1 MSDSELSSAEGAIP
15 PAATIEQTLKRI
27 VRNAVKNE
35 DEITVKSARSLAES
49 ELGLDSGFFR
59 DDPEWKARSKSVIEA
74 AVNAPETPA
83 KAKPVRPAPAR
94 AKPAA
99 KRKSEDSEEKPT
111 KRAKKSAPEAS
122 DATGE
127 EASKP
132 AAKRKRK
139 PQKAEVVE
147 DDESEV
153 EEVSKPP
160 VKSISKAQNGK
171 KPSIKSTVLLSN
183 DVDES
188 NALSDPPDVDGKA
201 DAADTKVAD
210 DDSDSDM
217 SVLLDEAP
225 AKTKPR
231 KKPTDAAPRTKKLIE
246 GKKPSNAEQLSPNE
260 EEIKRLQG
268 WLVKCGLRKLWY
280 KELAPYDTDKA
291 KIAHLKGML
300 NDVGMTGRY
309 SAEKAKSIKE
319 ARELKEEIEA
329 AKDFAKQWGTA
340 GKGKGRTGG
349 GGGDEAEDEDCDEEE
364 EKVVENTRRRPGG
377 RVLPKGLVDFG
388 DSGDDGSD

>member
-1 MSDSELSSAEGAIP
+1 LSSAEGAIP

-35 DEITVKSARSLAES
+35 DEITVKSARSLAET
-49 ELGLDSGFFR
+49 ELGSDSGFFK
-59 DDPEWKARSKSVIEA
+59 DDPDWKERSKAIITA
-74 AVNAPETPA
+74 AVDAPETPA
-83 KAKPVRPAPAR
+83 KAKPVKPAPA
-94 AKPAA
+94 AKATPAA
-99 KRKSEDSEEKPT
+99 KRKSEDSEGRPK
-111 KRAKKSAPEAS
+111 KRARKSALEARDS
-122 DATGE
+122 AD
-127 EASKP
+127 EAAPKP

-139 PQKAEVVE
+139 PQKADVVE

-160 VKSISKAQNGK
+160 DKSTSKAPNGK
-171 KPSIKSTVLLSN
+171 KASSKSTILPSD
-183 DVDES
+183 DVDGS
-188 NALSDPPDVDGKA
+188 DALSDPPYGDLKT
-201 DAADTKVAD
+201 DAVNTKKDAD
-210 DDSDSDM
+210 DDSDSEM

-225 AKTKPR
+225 AKAKPR
-231 KKPTDAAPRTKKLIE
+231 KKSTDAPAKPRKSTKS
-246 GKKPSNAEQLSPNE
+246 KKPSNAKELSPNE
-260 EEIKRLQG
+260 EEIKRLQS
-268 WLVKCGLRKLWY
+268 WLVQCGLRKLWH

-291 KIAHLKGML
+291 RIAHLKGML

-329 AKDFAKQWGTA
+329 AKDFAKQWGKA
-340 GKGKGRTGG
+340 GKGKR
-349 GGGDEAEDEDCDEEE
+349 DDQEEEDEVEEE
-364 EKVVENTRRRPGG
+364 TAEASKRRPGG